1 MVLYSTESCPRCKI
15 LKQKLT
21 DNNIEFEECHD
32 MEILE
37 SLNIEEVPQL
47 LVNDE
52 LLSFGEAVKYINNKL

>member
-47 LVNDE
+47 LVNDK
-52 LLSFGEAVKYINNKL
+52 LLSFGEAVKFINNKL